1 MQLSATSATTN
12 STTTT
17 LQVLLSERL
26 ELWDQIDQAYAIGN
40 VVSALQLT
48 ARISNE
54 LTPRIREAY
63 GL

>member
-1 MQLSATSATTN
+1 M
-12 STTTT
+12 
-17 LQVLLSERL
+17 LLSERL
-26 ELWDQIDQAYAIGN
+26 ELWDQIDQAYAVGN